1 MAKFMRNYL
10 ITWYDIDKGE
20 KILIGDK
27 DWQKKEGW
35 TYPNLLTINL
45 DVNRNTFAASNE
57 CHLQIYNLSRSNR
70 QQMYHDRYRPDKE
83 IYLDIMA
90 GYGQNLSLIF
100 RGKVLQSY
108 SFMQGNNMVTDIQAL
123 DMGFMTYIKD
133 GRHVNYTS
141 MTLEAGTSKNEAIKR
156 IQADMEEGT
165 QLGALGKIGDEKY
178 QTPVSFLSN
187 SFLAL
192 DTLTGGHVFVDLG
205 KINVLSNKE
214 VIDVGEIPLINAETG
229 LLGTP
234 MRRDGQLEV
243 DILFEPSYVV
253 GQAVKME
260 TITGVD
266 QFNGIFKIIG
276 IHHNGTISAASCGIL
291 KTRLNLWYGNK
302 LPDTDN
308 ADVVTEEYFAKVR
321 GENITPMEGL
331 VPVDC
336 NYVYAYIRENNGQV
350 PNKKVGNTTINW
362 REVIRDGV
370 YPSLSS
376 IANLYQVCEIAQS
389 IVGQNRRIKV
399 SNGYRTPTKNQDVG
413 GVPKSWHLVGKAIDI
428 TEIQGYKN
436 TRQMYALFIKWADT
450 YGIGELFDE
459 DDHLHVA
466 TGAGLRGSY
475 NKYTRQVKTLIA
487 GRDY

>member
-10 ITWYDIDKGE
+10 ITWYDLDKGE
-20 KILIGDK
+20 KVLIGDK

-45 DVNRNTFAASNE
+45 DVNRSTFAASNE
-57 CHLQIYNLSRSNR
+57 CHLQIYNLNRSHR
-70 QQMYHDRYRPDKE
+70 QVMYHDRYRPDKE

-108 SFMQGNNMVTDIQAL
+108 SYMQGNDMITDIQAL

-133 GRHVNYTS
+133 GKHVNYTS

-165 QLGALGKIGDEKY
+165 QIGALGRIGDEKY

-192 DTLTGGHVFVDLG
+192 DTITGGHVFVDLG

-214 VIDVGEIPLINAETG
+214 VIDVGEVPLINASTG

-276 IHHNGTISAASCGIL
+276 IHHSGTISAATCGVL

-308 ADVVTEEYFAKVR
+308 ADVATEEYFAKVR
-321 GENITPMEGL
+321 GEDVQPMSGFI
-331 VPVDC
+331 PQDC
-336 NYVYAYIRENNGQV
+336 QAVYEWIKKYNSIPTSYIA
-350 PNKKVGNTTINW
+350 NTTIKW
-362 REVIRDGV
+362 SDVIKGSDR
-370 YPSLSS
+370 PSLAIIS
-376 IANLYQVCEIAQS
+376 NLYQVCTAVQAIAGTG
-389 IVGQNRRIKV
+389 VKIKV
-399 SNGYRTPTKNQDVG
+399 SSGYRNPTNNAAVG
-413 GVPKSWHLVGKAIDI
+413 GSSKSLHLEGKAIDVTAI
-428 TEIQGYKN
+428 GSKSLEDIYYMYKPM
-436 TRQMYALFIKWADT
+436 TSVIRELLLESDCVHL
-450 YGIGELFDE
+450 GIGKARLTQGVWDP
-459 DDHLHVA
+459 A
-466 TGAGLRGSY
+466 T
-475 NKYTRQVKTLIA
+475 NTV
-487 GRDY
+487 RDK